1 VTGPR
6 HEFTVQA
13 SKDIYV
19 GKVMALRADD
29 VVMPGG
35 GVAVREIVEHPGAV
49 AIAALDADDR
59 LMMIHQYRH
68 AVGRR
73 LWELPAGL
81 LDVRGEDPLITAQ
94 RELTEETGLTASDW
108 STLIDLLPSPGF
120 TEESVR
126 VYLARGL
133 TDVGRPAVEGD
144 EEADLTTRWVSLPVA
159 VRMVLSGTIVNA
171 TTVSG
176 VLRTRHG
183 RTAPRASPTGWPDR
197 AADQGRRGR
206 PSGSVGSP
214 ASMMIPS
221 MNDQITPIP
230 TKNSSSWAIAT
241 PVCPV

>member
-1 VTGPR
+1 VSGPR

-94 RELTEETGLTASDW
+94 RELTEETGLTASEW

-176 VLRTRHG
+176 VLAAHALA
-183 RTAPRASPTGWPDR
+183 TAPTAARPADAPWPDR
-197 AADQGRRGR
+197 PTRFANRAAGQG
-206 PSGSVGSP
+206 S
-214 ASMMIPS
+214 
-221 MNDQITPIP
+221 
-230 TKNSSSWAIAT
+230 
-241 PVCPV
+241 